1 MGKWLGVMLVL
12 GAAIAVCL
20 VGASGAAAAQHRD
33 YDCADFATQAEAEE
47 YLLPGDPYNLDADGD
62 GIACE
67 DNPCPC
73 SYTPGGGGGGGDST
87 PAPAPAPP
95 PKPPKL
101 NKAAARSAALAKARH
116 YNRRNRRISL
126 VSFEGCRRTTR
137 QKIHCTFHG
146 RGQTDRLRSSC
157 EIRVVVTGEGSR
169 AHAKLRATC
178 RSERLPYLTFARARS
193 AMEKAWE
200 EIGPPEGGKVLL
212 VDRIDDREIDFSVEW
227 GRWRKP
233 VRPTYGVYEQC
244 EATLVVRLRTL
255 DEVIVTHPGLVC
267 VPVFQLE

>member
-1 MGKWLGVMLVL
+1 MLVL
-12 GAAIAVCL
+12 GAAIAACFA
-20 VGASGAAAAQHRD
+20 GMSGAAAAQHRD

-47 YLLPGDPYNLDADGD
+47 YLLPGDPYNLDGDGD

-73 SYTPGGGGGGGDST
+73 SYSAGGGGGGGGGNT
-87 PAPAPAPP
+87 TTAPAPAPP

-116 YNRRNRRISL
+116 YNLRNRLISL

-146 RGQTDRLRSSC
+146 RGQTDRVRSSC

-178 RSERLPYLTFARARS
+178 RSERLPYLTFAEAIPAIRTAGEEVARRGVVIVV
-193 AMEKAWE
+193 AE
-200 EIGPPEGGKVLL
+200 
-212 VDRIDDREIDFSVEW
+212 RIDNVEIEATVEW
-227 GRWRKP
+227 SRTVAKAK
-233 VRPTYGVYEQC
+233 EEC
-244 EATLVVRLRTL
+244 EAIFTARLSFG
-255 DEVIVTHPGLVC
+255 EVAVNHTAPVC
-267 VPVFQLE
+267 APEFVPPA

>member
-1 MGKWLGVMLVL
+1 MGKWLGVILVL
-12 GAAIAVCL
+12 SAAMVGAL
-20 VGASGAAAAQHRD
+20 VGAPGGSAAKHRD

-47 YLLPGDPYNLDADGD
+47 YLLPGDPYNLDGDDD

-73 SYTPGGGGGGGDST
+73 SYTPGAGGGGGGGGNTTVT
-87 PAPAPAPP
+87 PAPEPPPP

-101 NKAAARSAALAKARH
+101 NKAAARTAALAKARR
-116 YNRRNRRISL
+116 YNRLNARISL

-157 EIRVVVTGEGSR
+157 ELRVVVTGEGSR

-178 RSERLPYLTFARARS
+178 HSERLPYLTFAEAIPAIRTAGEEVADS
-193 AMEKAWE
+193 ASAKS
-200 EIGPPEGGKVLL
+200 
-212 VDRIDDREIDFSVEW
+212 R
-227 GRWRKP
+227 
-233 VRPTYGVYEQC
+233 
-244 EATLVVRLRTL
+244 
-255 DEVIVTHPGLVC
+255 
-267 VPVFQLE
+267 

>member
-12 GAAIAVCL
+12 GTAIAACL
-20 VGASGAAAAQHRD
+20 AGAPGAAAAQHRD

-47 YLLPGDPYNLDADGD
+47 YLLPGDPYNLDGDND

-73 SYTPGGGGGGGDST
+73 SYSAGEGNTT
-87 PAPAPAPP
+87 PAPATPPAPP

-116 YNRRNRRISL
+116 YNLRNRLISL

-146 RGQTDRLRSSC
+146 RGQTDRVRSSC

-178 RSERLPYLTFARARS
+178 RSEQLPYLTFAEAIPAIRTAGEEVARRGVVIVV
-193 AMEKAWE
+193 AE
-200 EIGPPEGGKVLL
+200 
-212 VDRIDDREIDFSVEW
+212 RIDTVEIEATVEW
-227 GRWRKP
+227 SRTVAKAK
-233 VRPTYGVYEQC
+233 EEC
-244 EATLVVRLRTL
+244 EAVFAARLSFGQVAVSHT
-255 DEVIVTHPGLVC
+255 TPVC
-267 VPVFQLE
+267 APEFVPPA

>member
-1 MGKWLGVMLVL
+1 MLVL
-12 GAAIAVCL
+12 GAAIAACFA
-20 VGASGAAAAQHRD
+20 GAPGAAAAQHRD

-73 SYTPGGGGGGGDST
+73 SSTPGG
-87 PAPAPAPP
+87 APANEGAPGPTPPAPP

-101 NKAAARSAALAKARH
+101 NKAAARSAALAKARR
-116 YNRRNRRISL
+116 YNLRNRLISL

-137 QKIHCTFHG
+137 QKIQCSFHG
-146 RGQTDRLRSSC
+146 RGQTDRVRSSC

-178 RSERLPYLTFARARS
+178 RSEQLPYLTFAEAIPAIRTAGEEVARHGVVIVV
-193 AMEKAWE
+193 AE
-200 EIGPPEGGKVLL
+200 
-212 VDRIDDREIDFSVEW
+212 RIDNVEI
-227 GRWRKP
+227 
-233 VRPTYGVYEQC
+233 
-244 EATLVVRLRTL
+244 EATLEWSRTVAKVKEECEAVFTARLRFGQVAVNHT
-255 DEVIVTHPGLVC
+255 TPVC
-267 VPVFQLE
+267 GPEFVLPA